1 MRYGSLMVCWLVLT
15 GTAWGDVPVTARPQV
30 FVFSQSEV
38 ELAESKRF
46 AGLTNEFRLYGELD
60 TDPEAGT
67 RVLVAVQ
74 RLAAAAGALV
84 PDQVGLAWEVHTT
97 ANPDVDG
104 ISMAGGKLLVGLP
117 FINAMDLTD
126 SELAM
131 VLAHEMAHVLGH
143 HHNETLSNAFILA
156 FRNLP
161 SGPVPFVGLA
171 VSAMQ
176 ANPGLVL
183 GMGPLTRMQEL
194 EADALGLLLASRAGY
209 PTAEL
214 VRFFEKLA
222 DKDGAA
228 GVSESSTHPSG
239 AIRLLYAKAV
249 SQLIGAGMFGS

>member
-1 MRYGSLMVCWLVLT
+1 
-15 GTAWGDVPVTARPQV
+15 
-30 FVFSQSEV
+30 
-38 ELAESKRF
+38 
-46 AGLTNEFRLYGELD
+46 
-60 TDPEAGT
+60 
-67 RVLVAVQ
+67 
-74 RLAAAAGALV
+74 
-84 PDQVGLAWEVHTT
+84 
-97 ANPDVDG
+97 
-104 ISMAGGKLLVGLP
+104 
-117 FINAMDLTD
+117 
-126 SELAM
+126 
-131 VLAHEMAHVLGH
+131 
-143 HHNETLSNAFILA
+143 
-156 FRNLP
+156 
-161 SGPVPFVGLA
+161 
-171 VSAMQ
+171 MQ